1 MKKVLIFL
9 SLASILCSMGIAYG
23 QSWQELGSDHFINHF
38 TQDKKFAQEILDKA
52 EVYYQRIALDLG
64 YPRYSEFWTWDNRVG
79 IYIYPDK
86 PSFLKATNQPE
97 WSQGMADY
105 TNRQIASFLGS
116 KEFVD
121 SILPHEIA
129 HLIFRDFVGFKGEI
143 PLWLDEGVAQWEE
156 EAKRE
161 DMKSM
166 IRQLYNEDKLLL
178 LDDLMKLDL
187 KIFKEMDR
195 VYIRTTRSKSGEY
208 VILFLSTDVLVAT
221 YYLEAVSLIGFLI
234 ERYGSTQFAAF
245 CRELRD
251 GKNLEEA
258 LRCTYPNHVR
268 NLKEL
273 EDKWREYL
281 AEVNKGG

>member
-9 SLASILCSMGIAYG
+9 SLASIFCSMGIAYG
-23 QSWQELGSDHFINHF
+23 QSWQELASDHFITHF
-38 TQDKKFAQEILDKA
+38 TQDKKFAQEILDEA

-143 PLWLDEGVAQWEE
+143 PLWLDEGVAQWAE

-161 DMKSM
+161 EMKSM
-166 IRQLYNEDKLLL
+166 VRQLYNQDKLLL
-178 LDDLMKLDL
+178 LDDLMKLNL
-187 KIFKEMDR
+187 RILTEMDR

-208 VILFLSTDVLVAT
+208 VVLFLSTDVLVAT

-258 LRCTYPNHVR
+258 LRCAYPNHVR